1 MMTKDLHQK
10 LKKYE
15 VIFKTAIDANYYRA
29 MDSRFAADFINGCK
43 ELNVYINTS
52 CPECVLRA
60 LQTVGKL
67 YFAYRDP
74 EPTANAEVSDA
85 SVALDNKTISTEN
98 KVNQNA
104 SKQPKKPIVVRSKT
118 NKK

>member
-15 VIFKTAIDANYYRA
+15 VVFKTAIESNYYRA
-29 MDSRFAADFINGCK
+29 MDSRFAIDFVNGCK

-52 CPECVLRA
+52 CPACVLRA

-67 YFAYRDP
+67 YFAYREP
-74 EPTANAEVSDA
+74 EAPVFPDLSEKSEG
-85 SVALDNKTISTEN
+85 NKTIKTEK
-98 KVNQNA
+98 KVSQNA
-104 SKQPKKPIVVRSKT
+104 PK
-118 NKK
+118 NKKKTK